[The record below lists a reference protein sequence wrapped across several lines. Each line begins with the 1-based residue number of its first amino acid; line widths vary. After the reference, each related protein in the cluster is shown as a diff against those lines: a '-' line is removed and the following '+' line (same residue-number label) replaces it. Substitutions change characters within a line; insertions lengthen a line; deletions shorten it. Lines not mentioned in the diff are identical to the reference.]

1 VHVRT
6 PGIANGKG
14 LAGIVGVCVMACCAA
29 LAGCSSSQAPAASG
43 ASPASSGKAKITVAM
58 VTAQTTDPF
67 WTTQACAAQVAASK
81 YNVSFSYQGTTSPEF
96 QQELTTLNAVIQK
109 HPDAIVLVPYSPT
122 AFVAP
127 IEKAISSGIKVIVD
141 GAPLSSKVG
150 SREYLSNNFLLG
162 EDAAKGLAKEIGGK
176 GDVAIESF
184 VPDIPTTDDRVLG
197 FEAAIKKFPG
207 IKLVAVNWTNDISA
221 TVTQDVS
228 AVLQAHPNLAG
239 IFATDGDNAQ
249 ATASSLKAA
258 GDSGKVKL
266 IAFDA
271 TPDEVAGLK
280 SGVYQGLIA
289 QDPYDYGYDSVQYAA
304 EVVRNQVHP
313 TSGSYE
319 VLLPGVFIDNSNVNS
334 PAVKKYEYT
343 SSCS

>member
-1 VHVRT
+1 
-6 PGIANGKG
+6 
-14 LAGIVGVCVMACCAA
+14 
-29 LAGCSSSQAPAASG
+29 
-43 ASPASSGKAKITVAM
+43 M

-67 WTTQACAAQVAASK
+67 WTTQECAAEAAASK

-96 QQELTTLNAVIQK
+96 QQELTVLDAVIQK
-109 HPDAIVLVPYSPT
+109 HPDAIILVPYSPT

-127 IEKAISSGIKVIVD
+127 IEKALSAGIKVIVD
-141 GAPLSSKVG
+141 GAPLSSPIG

-162 EDAAKGLAKEIGGK
+162 EDAATGLAEEIGGK

-184 VPDIPTTDDRVLG
+184 VPDIPTTYDRVLG
-197 FEAAIKKFPG
+197 FKAGIKKFPG
-207 IKLVAVNWTNDISA
+207 INLVAVNWTNDISA
-221 TVTQDVS
+221 TVTEDVS

-239 IFATDGDNAQ
+239 IFATDGDNAE
-249 ATASSLKAA
+249 AAASSLKAA

-280 SGVYQGLIA
+280 SGLYQGLVA
-289 QDPYDYGYDSVQYAA
+289 QDPYDYGYDAVQYAA

-313 TSGSYE
+313 TSSSYE
-319 VLLPGVFIDNSNVNS
+319 ALLPGMFINSANVDS
-334 PAVKKYEYT
+334 AAAKKFEY
-343 SSCS
+343 SASCP